1 MTLFKTSWFICFY
14 TENGTLK
21 KLIKLTYPN
30 NSFTVF
36 TPICHNAESH
46 MFKIIILK
54 KYPFQIIDNKINGT
68 VRGVPKLFVISTSR
82 RLDAAFNV
90 GP

>member
-1 MTLFKTSWFICFY
+1 
-14 TENGTLK
+14 
-21 KLIKLTYPN
+21 
-30 NSFTVF
+30 
-36 TPICHNAESH
+36 

-54 KYPFQIIDNKINGT
+54 EYPFRIIDNKINGT
-68 VRGVPKLFVISTSR
+68 VWGVPNLFVISTAR

>member
-1 MTLFKTSWFICFY
+1 
-14 TENGTLK
+14 
-21 KLIKLTYPN
+21 
-30 NSFTVF
+30 
-36 TPICHNAESH
+36 

>member
-1 MTLFKTSWFICFY
+1 MTLFKTSWFFCFY
-14 TENGTLK
+14 TENSTLK

-36 TPICHNAESH
+36 TPIRHNSESH
-46 MFKIIILK
+46 MLKIIILK
-54 KYPFQIIDNKINGT
+54 KYPFQVVDDKINGT
-68 VRGVPKLFVISTSR
+68 VRGVPNLFVISTSR

-90 GP
+90 